1 MSRQTFSQS
10 ILVATAL
17 ALALTPASLPAQQPA
32 GSPSTAPTAA
42 NTGPHPTAY
51 YAWKKVHDAQL
62 LVDFGG
68 LERFRKADAALSAPK
83 PGENRIVF
91 MGDSIT
97 EDWRLEKSFP
107 GKPYINRGISGQTS
121 PQMLVRFRQD
131 VIDLHP
137 KVVLILAGT
146 NDIMENTGP
155 MTTEE
160 SGEMIASMAD
170 LAAANNIQVV
180 LCSVLPSSE
189 FAWSPA
195 LKPAPRIV
203 ELNAW
208 IRKYAA
214 DKGYVYVDYY
224 SALTDDHGGL
234 SPALSDDGV
243 HPSPAGFAI
252 MAPLAEAG
260 IEKALARAHD

>member
-1 MSRQTFSQS
+1 VIQRHFAKA
-10 ILVATAL
+10 LFVLPAL
-17 ALALTPASLPAQQPA
+17 ALAPAWVLLHAQQPA
-32 GSPSTAPTAA
+32 GSAAAAPTGS
-42 NTGPHPTAY
+42 NTGPHPAAY
-51 YAWKKVHDAQL
+51 YAWRKVHDAEL
-62 LVDFGG
+62 VVDFGG
-68 LERFRKADAALSAPK
+68 LERFRRADAALPAPK
-83 PGENRIVF
+83 PGENRVVF

-97 EDWRLEKSFP
+97 EDWHLERSFP
-107 GKPYINRGISGQTS
+107 GKPYLNRGISGQTS

-146 NDIMENTGP
+146 NDIMKNTGP

-170 LAAANNIQVV
+170 LATANNIQVV

-195 LKPAPRIV
+195 LKPASRIV

-208 IRKYAA
+208 IKKYAA
-214 DKGYVYVDYY
+214 EKGYVYVDYY
-224 SALTDDHGGL
+224 SALADEHGGL
-234 SPALSDDGV
+234 PPSLSDDGV
-243 HPSPAGFAI
+243 HPIAAGFAI
-252 MAPLAEAG
+252 MAPLAETG
-260 IEKALARAHD
+260 IQQALKRAHD

>member
-1 MSRQTFSQS
+1 VSRR
-10 ILVATAL
+10 ILSKIFCFAAAL
-17 ALALTPASLPAQQPA
+17 APILAAPSLPAQQPA
-32 GSPSTAPTAA
+32 ASASAPQVPPD
-42 NTGPHPTAY
+42 NGNHPPAY

-68 LERFRKADAALSAPK
+68 LEHFRQADALLAAPK
-83 PGENRIVF
+83 PGEGRVVF

-97 EDWRLEKSFP
+97 EDWKLERSFP

-131 VIDLHP
+131 VIDLKP
-137 KVVLILAGT
+137 KVVLIMAGT

-155 MTTEE
+155 MTIDE
-160 SGEMIASMAD
+160 SGENIASMAD
-170 LAAANNIQVV
+170 LATANGIRVV

-195 LKPAPRIV
+195 LKPAPKIV

-208 IRKYAA
+208 IKQYAA
-214 DKGYVYVDYY
+214 QKGYVYVDYY
-224 SALTDDHGGL
+224 SAMKDERGGL
-234 SPALSDDGV
+234 PAALSDDGV
-243 HPSPAGFAI
+243 HPLPAGFAI
-252 MAPLAEAG
+252 MAPLAQAG
-260 IEKALARAHD
+260 IDKALNRAQR